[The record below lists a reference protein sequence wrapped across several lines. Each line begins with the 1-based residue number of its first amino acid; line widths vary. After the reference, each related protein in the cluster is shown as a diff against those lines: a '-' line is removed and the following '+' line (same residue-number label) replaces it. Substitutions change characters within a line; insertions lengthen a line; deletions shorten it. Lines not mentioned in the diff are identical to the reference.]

1 MSPEHAMVAAM
12 LLCGLGALLTGWV
25 ASRRTLAGWIAFGC
39 VAGSSLLTFHAVARV
54 LLYGPGKAFTFLT
67 VPQMGFALRLYVD
80 GLSAIFLGLIATVA
94 LPAAL
99 YSIAYLDHYRA
110 YSVRRYYPNFL
121 LFIAAMYGLVSTTD
135 MMYFFFI
142 FWQMMTLTG
151 YALIRYEHDKPE
163 NLRAANKYLA
173 MMQIACAATMIGAGM
188 LAAKGVTGA
197 VNSAHLIYDFD
208 TVSEHLPLLL
218 REHPIQVAV
227 AFALF
232 LVGFGI
238 KLGTWPFGQIWL
250 PDAHPAAPSPV
261 SALLSGVMIK
271 TGVYG
276 LMRYF
281 LWLVPPEAKADYPM
295 AMWGAIIAVLGTI
308 TLFVGTTQA
317 LRQHQTKRLLAFSS
331 IGQGG
336 YILLGLGACLCLLA
350 SSDARLTNLAA
361 FGLYGALFHT
371 INHGLFKSLL
381 FLNAGSI
388 LHATG
393 TQDMNKLGGLMK
405 HMPFTAITA
414 LIGSLSIAGVPLFNG
429 FASKW
434 CIYVATLQADGAARF
449 LPICAVVAIF
459 TSAIT
464 LALFMKFF
472 GVSFLSRTSSLVA
485 AQAARQ
491 PSLEVGWMMRLPQWV
506 LATLCVGL
514 GLFPMVALSIIHHA
528 LQASQQGFGT
538 VLAKST
544 PVTWGLWRGAQGLG
558 GNAVLAPVALVMVV
572 GLLIVLARALT
583 KLGGAQRRQTVPW
596 LCGYARET
604 YQNRYHAD
612 HFYGALK
619 RYFHWLGGAPAKP
632 QRPAPVAQP
641 PSTPVNSP

>member
-142 FWQMMTLTG
+142 FWQLMTLTG

-238 KLGTWPFGQIWL
+238 KGGLEAGRKFINSVKLFSHLANIG
-250 PDAHPAAPSPV
+250 DAKSLVIHPASTTHQQLTEEEQA
-261 SALLSGVMIK
+261 A
-271 TGVYG
+271 TGVTPDYVRLSIG
-276 LMRYF
+276 IED
-281 LWLVPPEAKADYPM
+281 VEDIKAD
-295 AMWGAIIAVLGTI
+295 ID
-308 TLFVGTTQA
+308 QA
-317 LRQHQTKRLLAFSS
+317 LK
-331 IGQGG
+331 
-336 YILLGLGACLCLLA
+336 
-350 SSDARLTNLAA
+350 
-361 FGLYGALFHT
+361 
-371 INHGLFKSLL
+371 
-381 FLNAGSI
+381 
-388 LHATG
+388 
-393 TQDMNKLGGLMK
+393 
-405 HMPFTAITA
+405 
-414 LIGSLSIAGVPLFNG
+414 
-429 FASKW
+429 
-434 CIYVATLQADGAARF
+434 
-449 LPICAVVAIF
+449 
-459 TSAIT
+459 
-464 LALFMKFF
+464 
-472 GVSFLSRTSSLVA
+472 
-485 AQAARQ
+485 
-491 PSLEVGWMMRLPQWV
+491 
-506 LATLCVGL
+506 
-514 GLFPMVALSIIHHA
+514 
-528 LQASQQGFGT
+528 ASQQ
-538 VLAKST
+538 
-544 PVTWGLWRGAQGLG
+544 
-558 GNAVLAPVALVMVV
+558 
-572 GLLIVLARALT
+572 
-583 KLGGAQRRQTVPW
+583 
-596 LCGYARET
+596 
-604 YQNRYHAD
+604 
-612 HFYGALK
+612 
-619 RYFHWLGGAPAKP
+619 
-632 QRPAPVAQP
+632 
-641 PSTPVNSP
+641 